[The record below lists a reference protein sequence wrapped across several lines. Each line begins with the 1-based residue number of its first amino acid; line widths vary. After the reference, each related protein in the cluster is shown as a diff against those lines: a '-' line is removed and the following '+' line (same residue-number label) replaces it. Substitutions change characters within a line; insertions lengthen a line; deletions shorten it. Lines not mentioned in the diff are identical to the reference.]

1 MSLMNKLQ
9 KNCTIKDAAIL
20 SKSTIFNQKDMITT
34 AVPALN
40 IALSG
45 RLDGGL
51 TSGVTTIAGVSKN
64 FKTGFSLI
72 LAKAFLEKYTDGVVL
87 FYDSEFGSPQAYF
100 ETFNIDLNK
109 VLHVPITNIE
119 ELKFDIMRQLKSIER
134 EDHVLIIVDSV
145 GNLGSL
151 HEIEI
156 ALEGKTTADLT
167 RAKSLKSLFRMVT
180 PQLTIK
186 DIPLVVINHVYSAVV
201 SGGEGGKY
209 SSDTILIIGRQQ
221 EKDGTELSG
230 YNFVINVDKSRFVKE
245 KSKIFIN
252 VSFETG
258 IQKYSGLL
266 DIAIE
271 GKFVEKGRFG
281 KSLGYA
287 KIDRTTG
294 EIGKMLPYK
303 KTNTED
309 FWGSILVDKD
319 FNEFVHKKFAVSY
332 GSILQDE
339 DTIESDE
346 MDDYDFAEE
355 SL

>member
-186 DIPLVVINHVYSAVV
+186 DIPLVVINHVYSTLELYSKAVV
-201 SGGEGGKY
+201 SGGCLTSGTKITLYDGSYKDVELFNVGDLVMTLQGPKEVTHVWNPDTLEDGKPQCF
-209 SSDTILIIGRQQ
+209 SIEFEDGFVVECSDKHKFYINNKWVCAQDIKVG
-221 EKDGTELSG
+221 DDVLS
-230 YNFVINVDKSRFVKE
+230 F
-245 KSKIFIN
+245 
-252 VSFETG
+252 
-258 IQKYSGLL
+258 
-266 DIAIE
+266 
-271 GKFVEKGRFG
+271 
-281 KSLGYA
+281 
-287 KIDRTTG
+287 
-294 EIGKMLPYK
+294 
-303 KTNTED
+303 
-309 FWGSILVDKD
+309 
-319 FNEFVHKKFAVSY
+319 
-332 GSILQDE
+332 
-339 DTIESDE
+339 
-346 MDDYDFAEE
+346 
-355 SL
+355 

>member
-1 MSLMNKLQ
+1 MIMSLMNKLQ

-186 DIPLVVINHVYSAVV
+186 DIPLVVINHVYSTLELYSKAVV
-201 SGGEGGKY
+201 SGGCLTSGTKITLYDGSYKDVELFNVGDLVMTLQGPKEVTHVWNP
-209 SSDTILIIGRQQ
+209 DTL
-221 EKDGTELSG
+221 EDGEPQCFSIEFEDGFVVECSNKHKFYINNKWVCAQDIKVGDDVLS
-230 YNFVINVDKSRFVKE
+230 F
-245 KSKIFIN
+245 
-252 VSFETG
+252 
-258 IQKYSGLL
+258 
-266 DIAIE
+266 
-271 GKFVEKGRFG
+271 
-281 KSLGYA
+281 
-287 KIDRTTG
+287 
-294 EIGKMLPYK
+294 
-303 KTNTED
+303 
-309 FWGSILVDKD
+309 
-319 FNEFVHKKFAVSY
+319 
-332 GSILQDE
+332 
-339 DTIESDE
+339 
-346 MDDYDFAEE
+346 
-355 SL
+355 